1 MGSGIFAL
9 STRAMFANQ
18 AMLDTTAHNIANVNT
33 PGFSRQQVELTTE
46 SGMFTGAGFYGRG
59 VKVAT
64 VTRSTNEFLVR
75 ATNEAAAS
83 AAADQTRLEKL
94 EQLENVLPTSETGLG
109 YAATQLLN
117 SFVDVANQPQDM
129 SARQVVLSR
138 AEEFASRVRSSA
150 MQIEQLQAGILSDM
164 GTDIAQINDYA
175 QQIAKLNQDIA
186 SAKGTGQTPNDLL
199 DRREDVL
206 NRMSKLV
213 HVTTL
218 DADDGSTSVFLGGGQ
233 LLVLSNQA
241 QSLAL
246 MQSTSAQG
254 ITVGAVGIVTAGS
267 VRQLDD
273 TQISGGA
280 LRGLMDF
287 QNQDLAA
294 TRGDLND
301 FVTSFTT
308 AINTQQE
315 LGVLGR
321 VDPVTGD
328 TISGSPMFSG
338 TGRAITLEVT
348 LANPQDVAAASP
360 LIAYTADTNQ
370 GTMSVESLTMQAPSG
385 RPLPATPL
393 TLTFQAAGSGT
404 GFDIFDNLG
413 NTVAT
418 DWIPGQELVYND
430 GAGDALFTQRIAGVP
445 EPGDSITLE
454 PPVDPSGNNGNAR
467 AMLGLRDRSIISLAS
482 NGSVTTVSDGYSQ
495 MIGNLGVLVQSG
507 RTSASISSALE
518 TNTLETLEAARG
530 VNLDEEAARL
540 IQFQQ
545 SYQASAKVL
554 QVAQKVFDT
563 LLGVAQ

>member
-64 VTRSTNEFLVR
+64 VTRSTNEFLVK
-75 ATNEAAAS
+75 ATNEATAS

-94 EQLENVLPTSETGLG
+94 EQLEGVLPTGETGLG

-150 MQIEQLQAGILSDM
+150 LQIEQLQAGVLSDM

-218 DADDGSTSVFLGGGQ
+218 EADDGSTSVFLGGGQ

-254 ITVGAVGIVTAGS
+254 ITVGAVGIVTAGT

-273 TQISGGA
+273 TQITGGA

-301 FVTSFTT
+301 FVTSFST

-328 TISGSPMFSG
+328 TISGSAMFSG
-338 TGRAITLEVT
+338 TGQAITLAVT

-360 LIAYTADTNQ
+360 LIAYTADANQ

-393 TLTFQAAGSGT
+393 TLTFQTAGSGT

-418 DWIPGQELVYND
+418 DWLPGQDLVYND

-467 AMLGLRDRSIISLAS
+467 AMLGLRDRSIISLSS

-507 RTSASISSALE
+507 RTSASISGALE